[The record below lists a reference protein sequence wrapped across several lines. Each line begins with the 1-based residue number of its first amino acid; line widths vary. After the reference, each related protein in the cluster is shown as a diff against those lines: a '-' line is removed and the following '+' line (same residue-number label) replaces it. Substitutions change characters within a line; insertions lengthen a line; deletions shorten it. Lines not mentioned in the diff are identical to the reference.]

1 MPGMSR
7 VQLELVQSFPTSGAR
22 AVSHF
27 QIGDKDFLA
36 IPQLAEDIPNGP
48 TGMNEGNSDVDLIIW
63 RANEVGHFE
72 EWQRLPVSGGEDAE
86 FFTIQDRHFLATASI
101 RAGKGPYNYNV
112 SSIIFEFV
120 EGKFVEF
127 QKIPTFGAKQ
137 WRYFSI
143 NGRHFLALAQGVKVP
158 GLSSEVPGD
167 STVFEWDGTSFSS
180 LQTVPS
186 AWGYNFLHFE
196 LFGFHYLAYAD
207 YREPSILMRWDGD
220 KFIQFQ
226 TFAPKGGRAFCFF
239 RFEQDAY
246 LALADI
252 EDNSILYK
260 WTGRDFQEH
269 QTLTGTG
276 GREFALIQ
284 DGGETYVVL
293 VRFIQGS
300 PKAPTTQLESI
311 IYHMENGFLKQEY
324 SFWTHG
330 ATDAA
335 AFSRAGETC
344 LFVCESLT
352 EDVHFRVDSNLYRFK
367 SGQQSKTLSEVQ
379 GAGKQSP
386 EFVDLYTAY
395 TASADGIGPKLT
407 MLVSHSTAVDPMLVA
422 TSSEMIFYPGG
433 SREPSYINYRF
444 NNRGFKELAAI
455 SHLGPALASLVK
467 MATLDTQM
475 WRTETEKLLSRI
487 AEVQRV
493 NSVSL
498 WRDELKVAAFAG
510 REEVIAN
517 MIDYACSLTAKF
529 LEAVLEDPQRLNP
542 NFLSEEYLEPTGT
555 VLGATIP
562 MNAIMIA
569 TFFLVGLDIS
579 YRMRIWLQDQ
589 QIDWQRAMVLI
600 VGKQGRETAGV
611 TLSTN
616 SVAQG
621 IIQCSNLDLPI
632 NRIYIAPHGPDIA
645 PGGSESGKLKQH
657 EESFRSLWNRIY
669 ATVELGEIMFAGYP
683 RYTPQ
688 LSNRPTVT
696 ETTTEISE
704 MPQIHGPD
712 DWLTMT
718 TRMRI
723 VLEDPRQLL
732 SGCVTD
738 YAAEQLRQYG
748 NDPQKVTVPGLDS
761 YDYASASVALTH
773 PGTGK
778 SLSAHTTRSP
788 RKRGDLF
795 GTPWQRFTHFLA
807 PPQKCPVVGGE
818 IAFYEAGTGPHTNIW
833 LHGLPLDSRSWAAQR
848 SFFES
853 KYRNVYV
860 DLRGYGN
867 SSKFPANAQD
877 VTQMNCDDLQ
887 FLLDHLHLGPVNLIG
902 FASAGHIAL
911 RFASQHPERLN
922 KLVVLNGSP
931 CFRKREDWPFGFE
944 EETLRKFTAA
954 ATQGGIEA
962 LTAMVLDPALVFKDV
977 DATNAALLKECFADM
992 SYNAGLDTVL
1002 KFFTDISFDDDR
1014 ELMGQIS
1021 TPTLLITGSV
1031 GEEVPNGTGAFLRR
1045 TIPNASLVEIPG
1057 ADHFLFATKP
1067 DIVNPIIDG
1076 FLGT

>member
-1 MPGMSR
+1 MSP

-22 AVSHF
+22 AVCYFS
-27 QIGDKDFLA
+27 IGNNDFLA

-48 TGMNEGNSDVDLIIW
+48 AGMNEGNSDVDLIIW
-63 RANEVGHFE
+63 RANEAGLFE
-72 EWQRLPVSGGEDAE
+72 EWQRLPVAGGEDAE
-86 FFTIQDRHFLATASI
+86 FFTIQNRHFLATASI

-112 SSIIFEFV
+112 SSVIFEFV

-158 GLSSEVPGD
+158 GLLSDVPGD
-167 STVFEWDGTSFSS
+167 STVFEWDGTSFRS

-196 LFGFHYLAYAD
+196 LSGIHYLAYAD
-207 YREPSILMRWDGD
+207 FREPSILMTWDGER
-220 KFIQFQ
+220 FNHFQ

-239 RFEQDAY
+239 QVEQDAY

-252 EDNSILYK
+252 ENNSILYK
-260 WTGRDFQEH
+260 WTGRGFREH
-269 QTLTGTG
+269 QTLAGSG

-284 DGGETYVVL
+284 ENGETYVVL
-293 VRFIQGS
+293 VRFILGT
-300 PKAPTTQLESI
+300 PKAPTTQLEST
-311 IYHMENGFLKQEY
+311 IYRMEDGFLKQEH
-324 SFWTHG
+324 SFLTHG

-335 AFSRAGETC
+335 AFSKAGETF

-352 EDVHFRVDSNLYRFK
+352 EDVRFRVDCSLYRFK
-367 SGQQSKTLSEVQ
+367 QRPQRKILNEVR
-379 GAGKQSP
+379 GGGKQSP

-395 TASADGIGPKLT
+395 TASADGTGPKLT
-407 MLVSHSTAVDPMLVA
+407 KLVSHSTTNDPLLVA
-422 TSSEMIFYPGG
+422 TSSEMIFYPGRG
-433 SREPSYINYRF
+433 RKPSYINYRF

-467 MATLDTQM
+467 MATLDTRM
-475 WRTETEKLLSRI
+475 WRTESEKLLSRI
-487 AEVQRV
+487 SEVHKV

-498 WRDELKVAAFAG
+498 WRDELKVAAFTG
-510 REEVIAN
+510 REEAIAS
-517 MIDYACSLTAKF
+517 MIEYTCSLTVKF
-529 LEAVLEDPQRLNP
+529 LKAVLEDPQRLNP
-542 NFLSEEYLEPTGT
+542 SFLREEYLEATGT
-555 VLGATIP
+555 TLGATIS
-562 MNAIMIA
+562 MNAMMIA

-621 IIQCSNLDLPI
+621 IIQCSNLDLPV

-645 PGGSESGKLKQH
+645 PGASEARKLEQH
-657 EESFRSLWNRIY
+657 EEAFRSLWNRIY
-669 ATVELGEIMFAGYP
+669 ATVGLGEIMFAGYP

-688 LSNRPTVT
+688 LSCRPTVT
-696 ETTTEISE
+696 ETTTEVSE
-704 MPQIHGPD
+704 MPQIRGPD

-718 TRMRI
+718 TRLRI

-738 YAAEQLRQYG
+738 YAAEQLRQCD
-748 NDPQKVTVPGLDS
+748 NDLQKVIIPGLDS
-761 YDYASASVALTH
+761 YDYASASAALTN
-773 PGTGK
+773 PRNEKRPSGRSAK
-778 SLSAHTTRSP
+778 SPL
-788 RKRGDLF
+788 KQGDLF
-795 GTPWQRFTHFLA
+795 GTPWQRFIQFLA
-807 PPQKCPVVGGE
+807 PPQKCPVAGGE
-818 IAFYEAGTGPHTNIW
+818 IAFYEEGTGPQTNIW

-848 SFFES
+848 SYFAS
-853 KYRNVYV
+853 QYRNVYV

-867 SSKFPANAQD
+867 SSKFPDRVQN
-877 VTQMNCDDLQ
+877 VTQMNCDDL
-887 FLLDHLHLGPVNLIG
+887 LSVLDHLHLGVVNLVG
-902 FASAGHIAL
+902 FASAGHVAL
-911 RFASQHPERLN
+911 RFARQHPERLR

-931 CFRKREDWPFGFE
+931 CFRQRQDWPFGFE
-944 EETLRKFTAA
+944 DKTLDKFTAA
-954 ATQGGIEA
+954 ASRGGIED
-962 LTAMVLDPALVFKDV
+962 LTNMVLDPAVVFKDL
-977 DATNAALLKECFADM
+977 DATNAASLKACFADM
-992 SYNAGLDTVL
+992 SHNAGLDTVL

-1014 ELMGQIS
+1014 ELMAQIS

-1067 DIVNPIIDG
+1067 DIVNPIIAG
-1076 FLGT
+1076 FLAA